1 MIITL
6 FAFEGPIDDAYHVL
20 SEFCEFSG
28 ERIFLVFKNKY
39 SSAEVFEDVR
49 VEG

>member
-28 ERIFLVFKNKY
+28 ERIFLVFKNEY
-39 SSAEVFEDVR
+39 SPAEVFKNVG
-49 VEG
+49 VKG